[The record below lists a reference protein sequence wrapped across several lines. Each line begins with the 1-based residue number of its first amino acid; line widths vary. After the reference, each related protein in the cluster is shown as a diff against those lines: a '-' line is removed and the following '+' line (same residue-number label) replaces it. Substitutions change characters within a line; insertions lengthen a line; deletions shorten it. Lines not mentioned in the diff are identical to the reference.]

1 MIVKMILMERAF
13 QINLFRKNRRSHLI
27 IVNATALMWQQEGSD
42 IHLNYDSARVEIK
55 ELNHKNYTSFR
66 N

>member
-1 MIVKMILMERAF
+1 MIIKMILMERAF

-27 IVNATALMWQQEGSD
+27 IVNATDLMWQQEGSD
-42 IHLNYDSARVEIK
+42 IYLNYDSAREEIK
-55 ELNHKNYTSFR
+55 ELNHKNYAGFR